1 MIQFPGY
8 EKTIRAVYESAQE
21 QVFEFWDDCS
31 DSEKKILLDSLVSV
45 DFSELAEM
53 VRKVREPSFRT
64 LDFMPA
70 EYIALPND
78 TQGIEERKSAK
89 VVGEGYIRKGKM
101 AAFVVA
107 GGQGSRLGFE
117 GPKGAY
123 CMSPVRDKPLF
134 RQHAEKLIKYSLK
147 YGCDIPL
154 FVMTS
159 DINHEETVSFF
170 KKNGSFGLGPENV
183 FFFSQNMVPSVD
195 SGGKIVLS
203 EKCSI
208 LKNPDGH
215 GGSLT
220 ALRASGALE
229 EMKKRHIETIAYF
242 QVDNPAVA
250 IFDPVFIGLHIG
262 ANAEVSS
269 KAIMKAHP
277 GEKVGS
283 FVRFTDGHD
292 GIVEYSDLSEQ
303 KQNERKS
310 DGSLAYGAG
319 SIAVHL
325 FDRAFVERITSGG
338 NLSLPIHAASKK
350 IKKYTSQGFVELDG
364 YKFEKFVFDALPLAE
379 RTLVMETL
387 REQEFAPVKNLSG
400 ADSAESSKKIL
411 SDLYRAWCLARSISV
426 PFSVEIIEI
435 SPLVAVSPEDLDS
448 SLVIPDQKS
457 VYIGRD

>member
-8 EKTIRAVYESAQE
+8 EKTIRAVYECSQE
-21 QVFEFWDDCS
+21 QVFEFWDECTDT
-31 DSEKKILLDSLVSV
+31 EKKTLLESLFSV
-45 DFSELAEM
+45 NFSELAEM
-53 VRKVREPSFRT
+53 FRKAREPSLRT
-64 LDFMPA
+64 LDFVPA
-70 EYIALPND
+70 EYIAHPKSV
-78 TQGIEERKSAK
+78 QEIEERKKAK
-89 VVGEGYIRKGKM
+89 LAGEAYMRKGKV

-123 CMSPVRDKPLF
+123 CMSPVRNKPLF
-134 RQHAEKLIKYSLK
+134 RLHAEKLIKYSLK

-159 DINHEETVSFF
+159 ETNHEETVSFF
-170 KKNGSFGLGPENV
+170 KKNNYFGLEKDNV

-195 SGGKIVLS
+195 TAGKIVLS
-203 EKCSI
+203 GKCSI

-262 ANAEVSS
+262 AKSEVSS
-269 KAIMKAHP
+269 KAIIKANP

-283 FVRFTDGHD
+283 FVRFADGHD
-292 GIVEYSDLSEQ
+292 GIVEYSDLSGQ
-303 KQNERKS
+303 KQNELKS
-310 DGSLAYGAG
+310 DGTLAYGAG

-325 FDRAFVERITSGG
+325 FDRTFVERITSGG
-338 NLSLPIHAASKK
+338 HLSLPIHAASKK
-350 IKKYTSQGFVELDG
+350 LKKYTPQSFIELDG

-387 REQEFAPVKNLSG
+387 REEEFAPVKNLSG
-400 ADSAESSKKIL
+400 ADSSESAKKIL
-411 SDLYRAWCLARSISV
+411 SDLYRAWCLVRGIHV

-435 SPLVAVSPEDLDS
+435 SPLVAVSPEDLDA
-448 SLVIPDQKS
+448 SLIIADQKS
-457 VYIGRD
+457 VYVGRD